1 MVGIYVIKVGD
12 NGIYAGESLQIERR
26 LLEHLQ
32 DLRAGKHVNSSLQK
46 AYNEVGEDGLEY
58 NIEYIL
64 DSSVGLKQTMKK
76 ILLLIL
82 EKRTIDKYKNAGI
95 KVFNKE
101 DSLLKV
107 TMGNKQLYNTDNV
120 VIEKNKIIYLVSKAN
135 KILKQDLQ
143 QIGCILYRKN
153 YILKD
158 LYTKDELI
166 ELGVLVKVKG
176 NSYKL
181 DVEEGYIVGGNT
193 YSTYKINNE
202 CREFIE
208 KLEYILK

>member
-32 DLRAGKHVNSSLQK
+32 DLRAGKHSNSRLQN
-46 AYNEVGEDGLEY
+46 AYNEAGEEALEY
-58 NIEYIL
+58 SIEYIL
-64 DSSVGLKQTMKK
+64 DSSVGLKQTMQK

-82 EKRTIDKYKNAGI
+82 EKKIIDKYKNAGI

-101 DSLLKV
+101 NSLLRI

-120 VIEKNKIIYLVSKAN
+120 VIERDKIIHLVSKAN

-143 QIGCILYRKN
+143 QAGCILYRNN
-153 YILKD
+153 YRLKD
-158 LYTKDELI
+158 LYSKDKLI

-193 YSTYKINNE
+193 YSTYKISNE
-202 CREFIE
+202 CKEFIE